1 MKNIPILAAI
11 LILAGSGYWV
21 HAQKIEKENLEQPSA
36 QQAECPLDPT
46 PGAPRV
52 PCQLA

>member
-1 MKNIPILAAI
+1 MKNSPILAAI
-11 LILAGSGYWV
+11 LILVGTGYWA
-21 HAQKIEKENLEQPSA
+21 HSEKLKREKPETPAA